1 MTFQR
6 GFAALLSKSITD
18 MFNAQSGS
26 IGVAVTALDK
36 RDIEFTEKLKQVD
49 TRYEQALAR
58 YTQQFS
64 IVNATIANLTALK
77 SSLAASFKAQSG
89 E

>member
-1 MTFQR
+1 MLFR
-6 GFAALLSKSITD
+6 S
-18 MFNAQSGS
+18 
-26 IGVAVTALDK
+26 DK

-64 IVNATIANLTALK
+64 IVNSTIANLNSLK
-77 SSLAASFKAQSG
+77 SSLAASFRSQSG